1 MRVLHLADLHLLLRG
16 PRSGECRRI
25 LDWIAEHAADERPDA
40 IIISGD
46 VFDRLSTPDDREYL
60 ADWLGLIAGDA
71 SMVFAIRGNHDHL
84 IDQRLFNR
92 FYHNVR
98 IVTEPEVTAG
108 GGVVFAFL
116 PWPDLGRVAASMG
129 PSASIADRR
138 DGTRAALIDILRGF
152 RADPGLQP
160 GMPSLLVSHLQ
171 VLGASVDSGQPV
183 ASGNEIGFPADE
195 LLECGAAGAALGH
208 IHLRQQMRSR
218 DGRPVWYAGAPFRT
232 TFGEATGGKGGL
244 LWEWKGD
251 RWRVE
256 PWDVPARRMLLVEAD
271 LEFDTPEDG
280 GGASLVYLNAEL
292 DERGEAPTDVADAE
306 VRLRAHFAPEH
317 RETAMGL
324 AEQHRR
330 EMLRSGA
337 FSVVVDPQPLMVQ
350 RTRCAEISS
359 ARTTGEK
366 VAAWARTAGLEV
378 PAGAVEKLVALET
391 EVGP

>member
-60 ADWLGLIAGDA
+60 ADWLGQIAGA
-71 SMVFAIRGNHDHL
+71 AAMVFAIRGNHDHL

-98 IVTEPEVTAG
+98 IVTEPEVAAG

-116 PWPDLGRVAASMG
+116 PWPDLGSLAARMG
-129 PSASIADRR
+129 PGASIADRR
-138 DGTRAALIDILRGF
+138 DAARAALIDILRGF

-160 GMPSLLVSHLQ
+160 GMPSLLVAHLP

-183 ASGNEIGFPADE
+183 SSGNETSLSADD
-195 LLECGAAGAALGH
+195 LLKCGAAGAAMGH
-208 IHLRQQMRSR
+208 IHLRQQMRSG
-218 DGRPVWYAGAPFRT
+218 DGRPVWYAGAPFRN

-244 LWEWKGD
+244 LWEWVDGAWK
-251 RWRVE
+251 VT

-271 LEFDTPEDG
+271 LTQDVPEDG
-280 GGASLVYLNAEL
+280 GGL
-292 DERGEAPTDVADAE
+292 DLEYPDGGPMRTPPEDVADAE
-306 VRLRAHFAPEH
+306 IRLRMHFPADH
-317 RETAMGL
+317 REAAMGL
-324 AEQHRR
+324 AEQHRH
-330 EMLRSGA
+330 EMLRRGA

-350 RTRCAEISS
+350 RTRCSEISS

-366 VAAWARTAGLEV
+366 VAAWARTAGVEV
-378 PAGAVEKLVALET
+378 PAGAAGKLAQLES